1 MKIDTRSRC
10 GADSGQGYEMAK
22 PSEDEKRRA
31 VRAEEWRQFRRDFLY
46 SQSNLADALRCS
58 RRTVVSVECG
68 ETLNPHPSLLKRLLN
83 LKRKEERA
91 ASEAA

>member
-1 MKIDTRSRC
+1 
-10 GADSGQGYEMAK
+10 MAK

-68 ETLNPHPSLLKRLLN
+68 
-83 LKRKEERA
+83 
-91 ASEAA
+91 